1 MANQQAFTGMK
12 RGELARL
19 ADCHIE
25 TVRYYEKIGLLPEP
39 LRAANAYRVYE
50 ALHLDRLRFI
60 MRGRD
65 LGFSIEEIRS
75 LLTLIDGG
83 NQTCAEVKARTEV
96 HLIAVRARIAD
107 LVRVERVLTA
117 TAARC
122 SGDAVPDCPI
132 LAAFNGTENRDTDT

>member
-75 LLTLIDGG
+75 LLTLIEGG

-132 LAAFNGTENRDTDT
+132 LAAFNGTENRDTDS

>member
-1 MANQQAFTGMK
+1 MANRQASAGMK
-12 RGELARL
+12 RGELARR

-39 LRAANAYRVYE
+39 PRAANAYRLYE
-50 ALHLDRLRFI
+50 APHLDRLRFI

-96 HLIAVRARIAD
+96 HLAAVRTRIAD
-107 LVRVERVLTA
+107 LQRVERVLTA
-117 TAARC
+117 TAAQC

-132 LAAFNGTENRDTDT
+132 LEAFSGPENRDALS

>member
-1 MANQQAFTGMK
+1 MASRKAFAGMK
-12 RGELARL
+12 RGELAKR
-19 ADCHIE
+19 ADCHVE

-39 LRAANAYRVYE
+39 ARAANAYRVYE
-50 ALHLDRLRFI
+50 PSHLDRLRFV

-96 HLIAVRARIAD
+96 HLAAVRTRIAD
-107 LVRVERVLTA
+107 LARVERVLTA
-117 TAARC
+117 TARQC

-132 LAAFNGTENRDTDT
+132 LAAFAS

>member
-1 MANQQAFTGMK
+1 MAIHKTFDGMR
-12 RGELARL
+12 RGELAGL

-39 LRAANAYRVYE
+39 SRAANAYRVYE
-50 ALHLDRLRFI
+50 PSHLDRLRFI

-75 LLTLIDGG
+75 LLTLIDKGS
-83 NQTCAEVKARTEV
+83 QTCADVKARTEN
-96 HLIAVRARIAD
+96 HLAAVRAKIAD
-107 LVRVERVLTA
+107 LKRIDRVLTA

-122 SGDAVPDCPI
+122 SGGAVPDCPI
-132 LAAFNGTENRDTDT
+132 LAAFSGAENGTTRP